1 MHEQST
7 PSRARS
13 RIGPRWRTR
22 RGIGRTAIL
31 GAVGGLIALSGLT
44 LGVWIYASR
53 PEDPHDK
60 LNIALRM
67 ARRGDFSTSAKIA
80 NGTDEKTIERSSDR
94 STRHFLIG
102 ADARVSAKN
111 LSQRRAR
118 TDLNETAANRLE
130 ESRKLKFP
138 AGYEGLG
145 NYLLGSALF
154 ELFRWKEAKEPLE
167 IASERWPQGRSD
179 SVENLIDIDLFQ
191 NKPDI
196 AAATHRLDRWASL
209 PAISPVELDRIAM
222 KRMQIAKFE
231 GKPDEVRK
239 RFQSIDAA
247 SSVRPDANVLF
258 AGYLRE
264 LAKDK
269 PPAEAD
275 AIRKEALQYLD
286 DVNSMPI
293 VSNPT
298 RRQAALQEGLIYR
311 DQGRT
316 SLAVSTFSSLRLA
329 SPFEPE
335 FMAAGIEEI
344 DALIDRKEFD
354 ETISTMEHLMKNFGE
369 SKWYQNSW
377 MPLERMRERILASAT
392 RILDQ
397 EAYDVGEQF
406 VKRLPPVCNE
416 VDRLR
421 LEVAVHDRWARSLQD
436 KWASRVEGD
445 PDNHKLAEQMEQS
458 FRRAA
463 SALDILCGYEMRSPT
478 FLDLMW
484 RGIEDYHFA
493 NDFRNSNKLIDR
505 YLNLVPRTER
515 AKALLLKAKNHAA
528 SGEVD
533 LALNTLDNLILSN
546 PDSPLIYDAKL
557 IAAKMNWNKGN
568 FEQAETLITENL
580 YHGSLRP
587 ESPLWKESLLELG
600 TLMYRRG
607 ERMQVQAQGA
617 IVENPSKASTLLP
630 EIEQS
635 FEQLMRSISSME
647 EGLRR
652 FKDDPRRYQL
662 LYMTAKAYRMASYW
676 PDILLKENRVISEE
690 AISQWKNQ
698 RKELLIRSRD
708 TFAQLRKEINSIGDE
723 GTRDPNAKEMLRNS
737 YFGEADL
744 YFHEG
749 NFNGALEA
757 YRDVANRFINEPE
770 SLEAFLQIAR
780 CQEAMGQINEMRR
793 TLEMALDVLSRI
805 PSENDERFLA
815 NTRQSRKSWE
825 DQIQWMLDAIDRNGI
840 N

>member
-1 MHEQST
+1 MHQQST
-7 PSRARS
+7 LSRVRS
-13 RIGPRWRTR
+13 RVGPRWRAR
-22 RGIGRTAIL
+22 RGIGRTVIL
-31 GAVGGLIALSGLT
+31 GGLGGLVALSGLT
-44 LGVWIYASR
+44 LGIWMYASS
-53 PEDPHDK
+53 PEDPRNK

-80 NGTDEKTIERSSDR
+80 EGTDEKAIKRSSDR

-111 LSQRRAR
+111 ISQRRAR
-118 TDLNETAANRLE
+118 TDLNETAVKRLE

-138 AGYEGLG
+138 PGYEGLG

-191 NKPDI
+191 DKPDI
-196 AAATHRLDRWASL
+196 TAATHRLDRWASL
-209 PAISPVELDRIAM
+209 PAVSPVELDKIAL

-239 RFQSIDAA
+239 QFQKIDLS
-247 SSVRPDANVLF
+247 SSVRPDANVLL

-264 LAKDK
+264 QSKGRNSSD
-269 PPAEAD
+269 AEAM
-275 AIRKEALQYLD
+275 RREALQYLED
-286 DVNSMPI
+286 AKSMAD

-298 RRQAALQEGLIYR
+298 RRQAVLQEGLIYR
-311 DQGRT
+311 DQGLT
-316 SLAVSTFSSLRLA
+316 SLAVSTFSSLRLD

-335 FMAAGIEEI
+335 FMAAGIEEV

-377 MPLERMRERILASAT
+377 MPLDRMRERILASAS
-392 RILDQ
+392 RILDH
-397 EAYDVGEQF
+397 EAYEVGEQF
-406 VKRLPPVCNE
+406 VQRLPPVCNE

-421 LEVAVHDRWARSLQD
+421 LEVAVHDRWARNLQN
-436 KWASRVEGD
+436 KWASRLEGD
-445 PDNHKLAEQMEQS
+445 PGNPKLAEQMEQS

-463 SALDILCGYEMRSPT
+463 SALDTLCGYEMRSPT
-478 FLDLMW
+478 YLDLMW

-493 NDFRNSNKLIDR
+493 NNFRNSNKLIDR

-515 AKALLLKAKNHAA
+515 AKALLLQAKNHVA
-528 SGEVD
+528 SGEID

-546 PDSPLIYDAKL
+546 PDSPLVYDAKL
-557 IAAKMNWNKGN
+557 IAARMNWNKGN
-568 FEQAETLITENL
+568 FAQAETLITENL
-580 YHGSLRP
+580 YYGSLRP

-607 ERMQVQAQGA
+607 EQMQVQAQGA
-617 IVENPSKASTLLP
+617 IVENPSKAPTLLP

-676 PDILLKENRVISEE
+676 PDMLLKENRVISEE
-690 AISQWKNQ
+690 AIAQWKNQ

-708 TFAQLRKEINSIGDE
+708 TFAQLRKEMSSIGDD
-723 GTRDPNAKEMLRNS
+723 GMRDPNAKEMLRNS

-749 NFNGALEA
+749 NYNAALEA

-793 TLEMALDVLSRI
+793 TLEMARDVLGRI
-805 PSENDERFLA
+805 PIENDEKFLA
-815 NTRQSRKSWE
+815 NTRQSRKNWE
-825 DQIQWMLDAIDRNGI
+825 DQIRWMLDAIGRNSF